1 MSASR
6 DDTPE
11 RDDQEEEMVDA
22 HPIAKTLLV
31 LAPFVLGGLV
41 VLAMRLIAG

>member
-6 DDTPE
+6 DDTPGTDE
-11 RDDQEEEMVDA
+11 REEEMVDA

-31 LAPFVLGGLV
+31 LAPFLLGGLV
-41 VLAMRLIAG
+41 VIAIRIIAG